1 MIAREILELTP
12 AEKVGFVIYMQ
23 RIYGYVLIV
32 QTPNQNQRWLPKQS
46 LESQSEV
53 YSLFLLLDSSFAN
66 NSFQH
71 GLLRKPV
78 NNYYNKSVL
87 NHVLK
92 SHGHGPWTTTST
104 LTSVLELDLDIR
116 SRTDY
121 LVKFTL
127 LD

>member
-1 MIAREILELTP
+1 MGLGAILWASYLMANQYNGRKDARTRNSGEMLQTFLSC
-12 AEKVGFVIYMQ
+12 AEPWKSCALVSS
-23 RIYGYVLIV
+23 
-32 QTPNQNQRWLPKQS
+32 KSS
-46 LESQSEV
+46 LVSE
-53 YSLFLLLDSSFAN
+53 A
-66 NSFQH
+66 Q
-71 GLLRKPV
+71 LR
-78 NNYYNKSVL
+78 
-87 NHVLK
+87 